1 MTEQHNLF
9 EESMRLGHSAAWD
22 LKWDRAIEFYRKALV
37 QAPDDPN
44 ALTSLGLALLET
56 EQYKEA
62 LSVYHKA
69 AKVST
74 NDPIPLERCAEIF
87 ERLGQISDAVIQ
99 RNAAAQRYLARKDAQ
114 KAIENWIHIARLT
127 PDDLHT
133 RSTLAVTYERTG
145 NARQAVYEY
154 INVASILQR
163 AGNTERAIEAVQR
176 ALRLVPGHPE
186 AGKALRA
193 LKVGETL
200 APPSQP
206 RGATAPLRMAKVQEY
221 IKAEAVE
228 KEEDEDEV
236 ADPEVAAQRDAL
248 KILAGLLFDE
258 PKGSDEEDI
267 DDSGN
272 GSSGRSILTGGL
284 SLSGGKSVGQPQMY
298 RYLGQAIDLQ
308 TRGKDKEAIKEFE
321 RAIKA
326 GLDHRAAHYN
336 VGILHKK
343 QEDYQA
349 AKKSLTAA
357 LGYADLDLGTNLS
370 LGRIARIE
378 KDLPEAARYL
388 LQALRIAD
396 SLSVDSSQSS
406 SLNQFYDAML
416 VSQEEGNEEELDR
429 IVESTLNFLSGPDWM
444 RRLRQARM
452 QLESEGTE
460 SSTVVPIAEMLA
472 VGGTD
477 RVLQSL
483 GRIDDLLVRELYTAA
498 MEEAMLTLDHAPS
511 YLALHMR
518 MAEIMIRSGR
528 REAGLE
534 KMGIVAETHRVRGE
548 TPQAADVYAKIIR
561 EAPVNIPARNRL
573 IELYIQQDRHK
584 EALESYF
591 NLAEI
596 YRQMAEIDSSRKALA
611 AALSLAQ
618 DSSVDR
624 EWSVKILREMGDI
637 DLSRLDWRRAL
648 RVYSQIHTLDPH
660 DEKAR
665 TNVIDLNLRL
675 AQDEQAA
682 QELDGYLEYLVQHD
696 RGQDALTFI
705 EELAREHPGKSILHE
720 RLAEAYLAAGRT
732 ADAIAQFDALG
743 EILLDAGR
751 NDEAIRTI
759 ERIISLGP
767 PDIEGYQELL
777 RNLKGGQG

>member
-1 MTEQHNLF
+1 MTDQLKLF

-37 QAPDDPN
+37 QLPEDPG

-62 LSVYHKA
+62 LSIYHKA
-69 AKVST
+69 AKVT
-74 NDPIPLERCAEIF
+74 PNDPIPLERCAEIF

-114 KAIENWIHIARLT
+114 KAIDNWIHIARLT

-133 RSTLAVTYERTG
+133 RSTLALTYERTG

-193 LKVGETL
+193 LKVGESL

-228 KEEDEDEV
+228 TDVDDDEV

-258 PKGSDEEDI
+258 PSGDDEDDLGEAEDK
-267 DDSGN
+267 
-272 GSSGRSILTGGL
+272 SSGLSAITGGL
-284 SLSGGKSVGQPQMY
+284 SISGRKSVGQPQMY

-308 TRGKDKEAIKEFE
+308 TRGKNKEAIKEFE

-336 VGILHKK
+336 VGILFKK
-343 QEDYQA
+343 AEDYQA
-349 AKKSLTAA
+349 AKKHLGAA
-357 LGYADLDLGTNLS
+357 LGYEDLDLGTNLA
-370 LGRIARIE
+370 LGRIARTE

-452 QLESEGTE
+452 QLESEGAE
-460 SSTVVPIAEMLA
+460 SSAVVPIAEMLA

-483 GRIDDLLVRELYTAA
+483 GRIDDLLVRELFAAA

-518 MAEIMIRSGR
+518 MAEILIRSGR

-548 TPQAADVYAKIIR
+548 IPQAADVYAKIIR

-573 IELYIQQDRHK
+573 IELFVQQDRHK
-584 EALESYF
+584 EALEHYID
-591 NLAEI
+591 LADI
-596 YRQMAEIDSSRKALA
+596 YMQMAELDSARKALA
-611 AALSLAQ
+611 SALSLAQ

-648 RVYSQIHTLDPH
+648 RVYSQIRTLDPS

-682 QELDGYLEYLVQHD
+682 QELDGHLEYLVQHD

-705 EELAREHPGKSILHE
+705 EDLAREHSGKSILHE
-720 RLAEAYLAAGRT
+720 RLGEAYLAAGRK

-743 EILLDAGR
+743 EILLDAGHTG
-751 NDEAIRTI
+751 EAIRI
-759 ERIISLGP
+759 IQRIITLQP

-777 RNLKGGQG
+777 NNLRNA

>member
-1 MTEQHNLF
+1 MTDQLKLF

-37 QAPDDPN
+37 QLPEDPG

-69 AKVST
+69 AKVT
-74 NDPIPLERCAEIF
+74 PNDPIPLERCAEIF
-87 ERLGQISDAVIQ
+87 ERLGQISDAVMQ

-114 KAIENWIHIARLT
+114 KAIDNWIHIARLT

-133 RSTLAVTYERTG
+133 RSTLALTYERTG

-154 INVASILQR
+154 INVASILQG

-200 APPSQP
+200 APPTQP

-228 KEEDEDEV
+228 TEADDDEV

-258 PKGSDEEDI
+258 PRGDDEDDLDEAEDKP
-267 DDSGN
+267 SGL
-272 GSSGRSILTGGL
+272 SALTGGL
-284 SLSGGKSVGQPQMY
+284 SLSGRKSIGQPQMY

-336 VGILHKK
+336 LGILHKK
-343 QEDYQA
+343 SEDYQA
-349 AKKSLTAA
+349 AKKHLAAA
-357 LGYADLDLGTNLS
+357 LGYEDLDLGINLA
-370 LGRIARIE
+370 LGRIARTE

-396 SLSVDSSQSS
+396 SLSVDSSQSA

-460 SSTVVPIAEMLA
+460 SSAVVPIAEMLA

-483 GRIDDLLVRELYTAA
+483 GRIDDLLVRELYAAA

-548 TPQAADVYAKIIR
+548 NSQAADVYAKIIR

-573 IELYIQQDRHK
+573 IELFVQQDRHK
-584 EALESYF
+584 EALEHYID
-591 NLAEI
+591 LADI
-596 YRQMAEIDSSRKALA
+596 YMQMAELDLARKALA

-618 DSSVDR
+618 DTSVDR

-648 RVYSQIHTLDPH
+648 RVYSQIRTLDPS

-682 QELDGYLEYLVQHD
+682 QELDGLLEYLVQHD

-720 RLAEAYLAAGRT
+720 RLAEAYLAAGRK

-743 EILLDAGR
+743 EILLDNGNNA
-751 NDEAIRTI
+751 EAIRII
-759 ERIISLGP
+759 ERIITLQP

-777 RNLKGGQG
+777 NNLRKN

>member
-1 MTEQHNLF
+1 MTDQLHIF

-37 QAPDDPN
+37 QQPENPG

-69 AKVST
+69 AKVT
-74 NDPIPLERCAEIF
+74 PNDPIPLERCAEIF

-114 KAIENWIHIARLT
+114 KAIDNWIHIARLT

-133 RSTLAVTYERTG
+133 RSTLALTYERTG

-186 AGKALRA
+186 AGKALRS

-221 IKAEAVE
+221 IKAEAIETEV
-228 KEEDEDEV
+228 DDDDV
-236 ADPEVAAQRDAL
+236 ADPEIAAQRDAL

-258 PKGSDEEDI
+258 PRGDDEDDLGDAEDK
-267 DDSGN
+267 
-272 GSSGRSILTGGL
+272 SSGLAALTGGL
-284 SLSGGKSVGQPQMY
+284 SLSGRKSVGQPQMY

-308 TRGKDKEAIKEFE
+308 TRGKEKEAIKEYE

-336 VGILHKK
+336 VGILLKK
-343 QEDYQA
+343 VEDYQA
-349 AKKSLTAA
+349 AKKQLAAA
-357 LGYADLDLGTNLS
+357 LGYEDLDLGTNLA
-370 LGRIARIE
+370 LGRIARTE

-396 SLSVDSSQSS
+396 SLSVDSSQSA

-444 RRLRQARM
+444 RRLRQARL
-452 QLESEGTE
+452 QLESEGAE

-483 GRIDDLLVRELYTAA
+483 GRIDDLLVRELFAAA

-534 KMGIVAETHRVRGE
+534 KMGIIAETHRVRGE
-548 TPQAADVYAKIIR
+548 VPQAADVYAKIIR
-561 EAPVNIPARNRL
+561 EAPINIPARNRL
-573 IELYIQQDRHK
+573 IELFIQQDRHK
-584 EALESYF
+584 EALEHYID
-591 NLAEI
+591 LADI
-596 YRQMAEIDSSRKALA
+596 YRQMAESDLARKALA
-611 AALSLAQ
+611 SALSLAQ

-648 RVYSQIHTLDPH
+648 RVYSQIRTLDPS

-675 AQDEQAA
+675 AQEEQAA
-682 QELDGYLEYLVQHD
+682 QELDGFLEYLVQHD

-705 EELAREHPGKSILHE
+705 EDLAREYPGKSVLHE
-720 RLAEAYLAAGRT
+720 RLAEAYLAAGRK

-743 EILLDAGR
+743 EILLEGGHTG
-751 NDEAIRTI
+751 EAIRTI
-759 ERIISLGP
+759 ERIISLQP

-777 RNLKGGQG
+777 NNLKGG

>member
-1 MTEQHNLF
+1 MTDQLKLF

-37 QAPDDPN
+37 QLPEDPG

-69 AKVST
+69 AKVT
-74 NDPIPLERCAEIF
+74 PNDPIPLERCAEIF
-87 ERLGQISDAVIQ
+87 ERLGQISDAVMQ

-114 KAIENWIHIARLT
+114 KAIDNWIHIARLT

-133 RSTLAVTYERTG
+133 RSTLALTYERTG

-154 INVASILQR
+154 INVASILQG

-200 APPSQP
+200 APPTQP

-228 KEEDEDEV
+228 TEADDDEV

-258 PKGSDEEDI
+258 PRGDDEDDLDEAEDKP
-267 DDSGN
+267 SGL
-272 GSSGRSILTGGL
+272 SALTGGL
-284 SLSGGKSVGQPQMY
+284 SLSGRKSIGQPQMY

-336 VGILHKK
+336 LGILHKK
-343 QEDYQA
+343 SEDYQA
-349 AKKSLTAA
+349 AKKHLAAA
-357 LGYADLDLGTNLS
+357 LGYEDLDLGINLA
-370 LGRIARIE
+370 LGRIARTE

-396 SLSVDSSQSS
+396 SLSVDSSQSA

-460 SSTVVPIAEMLA
+460 SSAVVPIAEMLA

-483 GRIDDLLVRELYTAA
+483 GRIDDLLVRELYAAA

-548 TPQAADVYAKIIR
+548 NSQAADVYAKIIR

-573 IELYIQQDRHK
+573 IELFVQQDRHK
-584 EALESYF
+584 EALEHYID
-591 NLAEI
+591 LADI
-596 YRQMAEIDSSRKALA
+596 YMQMAELDLARKALA

-618 DSSVDR
+618 DTSVDR

-648 RVYSQIHTLDPH
+648 RVYSQIRTLDPS

-682 QELDGYLEYLVQHD
+682 QELDGLLEYLVQHD

-720 RLAEAYLAAGRT
+720 RLAEAYLAAGRK

-743 EILLDAGR
+743 EILLDNGNNA
-751 NDEAIRTI
+751 EAIRII
-759 ERIISLGP
+759 ERIITLQP

-777 RNLKGGQG
+777 NNLRNN